1 MREKTMS
8 RSKVRQHRERRDEQ
22 TRDNLP
28 RTEEKRQI
36 ISGSKAASMTKVC
49 TAEHKTNITF
59 WLSSTQLSSA
69 SSCYQLVTSTPHHT
83 WWRGLRP
90 LLSAQLIPH

>member
-8 RSKVRQHRERRDEQ
+8 RSKVRQHRRKKSGQ
-22 TRDNLP
+22 TGDNLP

-49 TAEHKTNITF
+49 TAEHKTNVT
-59 WLSSTQLSSA
+59 
-69 SSCYQLVTSTPHHT
+69 SSCHPHSLAVPPAVTN
-83 WWRGLRP
+83 
-90 LLSAQLIPH
+90 

>member
-36 ISGSKAASMTKVC
+36 ISGSKAASMTKV
-49 TAEHKTNITF
+49 
-59 WLSSTQLSSA
+59 
-69 SSCYQLVTSTPHHT
+69 
-83 WWRGLRP
+83 
-90 LLSAQLIPH
+90 